1 MLLVERENMAL
12 SFGINRSAVAYSMT
26 TLGAGMMNAVFYFY
40 YVKLFLNRYKISE
53 AAFHQAQV
61 VFMIW
66 NAINDP
72 LFGYVQDNSKVQCC
86 NRRRHSIL
94 YGAPLYGLAFLLPWF
109 PWKAYSEG
117 DWLSGL
123 HLMVALCVFDG
134 MLTFVLL
141 AQCALFAEMSSKH
154 ESRLQLIKYNQVASL
169 LGSSSILI
177 CGLVSDNMENFTSF
191 QVFTLFLAV
200 ASTACMCYTGVF
212 GVSQYEQ
219 MPKTSDS
226 SRTESELSW
235 AAVLT
240 LTKQILTQKNFIL
253 FVSMNFFQV
262 FHSTFCSNFMI
273 IFADNLIPKDALPS
287 YVRSIM
293 YGAGFICPQ
302 LLVLANHYLLSKI
315 GYYKVILYIFYI
327 EGIMSVLMYLIG
339 PQHYYILA
347 VFLTA
352 NMVLVHAAFSL
363 FNLPLADIV
372 DADLEKYKRKSP
384 LSSMVFGTNALFTKP
399 AQSLAPML
407 VVTVLNK
414 YGYEYLTSK
423 TAIPD
428 PSLFLGLHDAM
439 FNLAC
444 IIPLCIAAV
453 QIFLWTPY
461 SIRSSHV
468 VSAY

>member
-1 MLLVERENMAL
+1 MAL
-12 SFGINRSAVAYSMT
+12 LFGINRPAVAYSMT
-26 TLGAGMMNAVFYFY
+26 TLGSGMMNAVFYFY

-53 AAFHQAQV
+53 VAFHQAQV

-72 LFGYVQDNSKVQCC
+72 LFGYIQDNSKVQCC

-94 YGAPLYGLAFLLPWF
+94 YGAPLYALAFLLPWF
-109 PWKAYSEG
+109 PWKDYS
-117 DWLSGL
+117 
-123 HLMVALCVFDG
+123 A
-134 MLTFVLL
+134 

-177 CGLVSDNMENFTSF
+177 CGLVSDNMENFANF
-191 QVFTLFLAV
+191 QVFTLFLAIV
-200 ASTACMCYTGVF
+200 SAACMCYTGVF
-212 GVSQYEQ
+212 GVSQYEN
-219 MPKTSDS
+219 MPKSFDS
-226 SRTESELSW
+226 SRAVESDLSW
-235 AAVLT
+235 ASVLT

-262 FHSTFCSNFMI
+262 FHGTFCSNFMI

-302 LLVLANHYLLSKI
+302 LLVLTNHYLLSKI

-327 EGIMSVLMYLIG
+327 EGIMSVLMFLIG

-347 VFLTA
+347 IFLTA
-352 NMVLVHAAFSL
+352 NMVLVHASFSL

-407 VVTVLNK
+407 VVTILNQ
-414 YGYEYLTSK
+414 YGYDHLSSK
-423 TAIPD
+423 NTVPD

-444 IIPLCIAAV
+444 AVPLCIAAV
-453 QIFLWTPY
+453 QIFIWTPY